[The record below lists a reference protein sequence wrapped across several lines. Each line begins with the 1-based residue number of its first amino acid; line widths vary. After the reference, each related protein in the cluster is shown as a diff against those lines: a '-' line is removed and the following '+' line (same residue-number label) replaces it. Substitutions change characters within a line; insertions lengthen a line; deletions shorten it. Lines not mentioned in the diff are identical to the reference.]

1 MTTTSRMPHIVF
13 TGGGTGGHLFPGLA
27 VAERLWAAFPR
38 LRITFAGGGKPWEK
52 DQVTTSGFDYLALP
66 CRPWPRRLRDLGR
79 FVVDNAIGYRRARRF
94 LAEQSVA
101 AVVGLG
107 GYTSGP
113 MARAAIGRRIPLV
126 LLEQNVVPGRV
137 NRWLASHAALVCTS
151 FAQTGDYLPARL
163 PVVHT
168 GNPIRAHF
176 TKGPLA
182 SGRSRS
188 TGSARQ
194 LLILG
199 GSGGARSLNE
209 HVPRALAQVRAGL
222 TGWQILHQTGPADA
236 GVTGEL
242 YRSLGLRARVAPFLA
257 DMPGVLASTGLAIC
271 RAGGTT
277 LAELAAAGVPAILV
291 PYPYAANNH
300 QRLNADVFAA
310 AGGGLVLDDRDAPGQ
325 LEHRLVYLLPE
336 LLADSQR
343 RTAMSHALQRQ
354 ARPDAAREVAR
365 LVAALAGLWPFD
377 SIAPRAVSEEIVPV
391 M

>member
-27 VAERLWAAFPR
+27 VAERLREAFPR
-38 LRITFAGGGKPWEK
+38 LRITFAGGGKPWER
-52 DQVTTSGFDYLALP
+52 DQVTASGFDYLALP

-79 FVVDNAIGYRRARRF
+79 FVVDNAIGYRQARRF
-94 LAEQSVA
+94 LGEQSVA

-126 LLEQNVVPGRV
+126 LLEQNVTAGRV
-137 NRWLASHAALVCTS
+137 NRWLAPRAALVCTS
-151 FAQTGDYLPARL
+151 FAQTGDCLPALCR
-163 PVVHT
+163 VVHT
-168 GNPIRAHF
+168 GNPIRSGF
-176 TKGPLA
+176 TA

-188 TGSARQ
+188 TDSARQ

-209 HVPRALAQVRAGL
+209 HVPRVLAQVRTSL

-236 GVTGEL
+236 EVTREL

-325 LEHRLVYLLPE
+325 LEPRLVYHLPE
-336 LLADSQR
+336 LLGDCQR
-343 RTAMSHALQRQ
+343 RTAMAHALKQQ
-354 ARPDAAREVAR
+354 AKPDAAREVAR
-365 LVAALAGLWPFD
+365 LVAELARLSPFD
-377 SIAPRAVSEEIVPV
+377 PIAPRAVSEEVAPV